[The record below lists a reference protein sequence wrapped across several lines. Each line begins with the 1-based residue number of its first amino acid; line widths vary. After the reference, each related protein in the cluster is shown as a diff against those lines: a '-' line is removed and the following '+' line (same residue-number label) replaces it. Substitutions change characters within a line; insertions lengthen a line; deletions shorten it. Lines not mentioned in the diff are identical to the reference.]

1 MAPLQ
6 ESRDKRRFWLA
17 LSAIFVFVAAGLI
30 AISLATTP
38 AAQLRAGV
46 FIVFTLS
53 VTVFLRAILIL
64 LVDRDLS
71 HEMLVTSLLAAVI
84 GWLIVMMSWGY
95 YSEKDQLILILVVSM
110 TMLLVAL
117 VLLLT
122 S

>member
-1 MAPLQ
+1 MVQLL
-6 ESRDKRRFWLA
+6 ESRDRRRFRLA
-17 LSAIFVFVAAGLI
+17 LAAILVFVAAGLI

-53 VTVFLRAILIL
+53 VTVFLRAVHILV
-64 LVDRDLS
+64 VDRDLS
-71 HEMLVTSLLAAVI
+71 HEMLIASLLSAVI
-84 GWLIVMMSWGY
+84 GWLVVIMNWGF

-117 VLLLT
+117 VFLLT